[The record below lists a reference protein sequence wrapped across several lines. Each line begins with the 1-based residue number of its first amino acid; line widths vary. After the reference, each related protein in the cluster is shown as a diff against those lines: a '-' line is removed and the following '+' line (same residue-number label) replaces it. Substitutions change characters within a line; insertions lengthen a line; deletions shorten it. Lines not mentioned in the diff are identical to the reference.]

1 MPLQLFL
8 FTLGLALVY
17 FGAEWL
23 LKGATGLVYRYSVS
37 PLIIGATVVALGT
50 SMPEFVF
57 NLFAAFSNEDGL
69 ALGNIVGSNICNIA
83 LVLGASGL
91 VLPLLAS
98 RDVLTKGY
106 PFMMIV
112 LVVFYLV
119 ALDGTITRIDGLFL
133 AGMLFVFV
141 FLIVRGS
148 ADGGEKQAS
157 DAVLG
162 EVTNAPVSV
171 CWKWM
176 PLLGG
181 ALLLLA
187 GGALLLAGGAWLMME
202 SAVDIATMLGVSP
215 VIIGLTVVAVGTSLP
230 ELATSLLGAL
240 KGQAELS
247 VGNVLGSNILNVL
260 FVVGPISLFRPLQVE
275 ADVLAVHLPIMLAFG
290 VVLLPIVW
298 IRRRIGR
305 IEGAF
310 LLTGF
315 LAYLVYLIMP
325 YL

>member
-8 FTLGLALVY
+8 FALGLALVY

-23 LKGATGLVYRYSVS
+23 LKGATGLVHRHSVS
-37 PLIIGATVVALGT
+37 PLLVGGTVVALGT

-57 NLFAAFSNEDGL
+57 NLFAAFSDEDGL

-106 PFMMIV
+106 PSMMLA

-119 ALDGTITRIDGLFL
+119 ALDGTITRIDGMVLVAL
-133 AGMLFVFV
+133 LIVFV
-141 FLIVRGS
+141 FLLVRGS
-148 ADGGEKQAS
+148 TYGGERQTLDGVSPEIAKAPMSRRKQW
-157 DAVLG
+157 
-162 EVTNAPVSV
+162 T
-171 CWKWM
+171 
-176 PLLGG
+176 LLF
-181 ALLLLA
+181 A
-187 GGALLLAGGAWLMME
+187 GALLLAGGAWLMME
-202 SAVDIATMLGVSP
+202 SAVHIATMLGVSP
-215 VIIGLTVVAVGTSLP
+215 VIIGLTVVAIGTSLP
-230 ELATSLLGAL
+230 ELATSLVGAL
-240 KGQAELS
+240 KGEAELS

-260 FVVGPISLFRPLQVE
+260 FVVGPISLFRPLHVE
-275 ADVLAVHLPIMLAFG
+275 ANVLAVHFPVMLAFG
-290 VVLLPIVW
+290 VALLPIVW
-298 IRRRIGR
+298 FRHRIGR
-305 IEGAF
+305 MEGAF

-315 LAYLVYLIMP
+315 LAYLVYLILP

>member
-23 LKGATGLVYRYSVS
+23 LKGAAGLAYRYSVS
-37 PLIIGATVVALGT
+37 PLIVGATVVALGT

-57 NLFAAFSNEDGL
+57 NLFAAFSDEDGL

-119 ALDGTITRIDGLFL
+119 ALDGTITRIDGMVLV
-133 AGMLFVFV
+133 GMLIVFV
-141 FLIVRGS
+141 FLIVRER
-148 ADGGEKQAS
+148 AYHGEKQTS
-157 DAVLG
+157 DGVPP
-162 EVTNAPVSV
+162 EVANVPVSG
-171 CWKWM
+171 CKKWM
-176 PLLGG
+176 LLF
-181 ALLLLA
+181 A
-187 GGALLLAGGAWLMME
+187 GALLLAGGAWLMME

-230 ELATSLLGAL
+230 ELATSLVGAL

-275 ADVLAVHLPIMLAFG
+275 ADVLAVHFPVMLAFG
-290 VVLLPIVW
+290 AVLLPIVW
-298 IRRRIGR
+298 VRRRIGR

>member
-1 MPLQLFL
+1 MPFQLFL

-23 LKGATGLVYRYSVS
+23 LKGAAGLVYRYSVS

-57 NLFAAFSNEDGL
+57 NLFAVFSDEDGL

-119 ALDGTITRIDGLFL
+119 ALDGTITRVDGLFL
-133 AGMLFVFV
+133 VGMLFIFV
-141 FLIVRGS
+141 FLIVRES

-157 DAVLG
+157 DVVLG
-162 EVTNAPVSV
+162 EVANAPVSV
-171 CWKWM
+171 PWKWM
-176 PLLGG
+176 LLPGG
-181 ALLLLA
+181 ALLLL

-230 ELATSLLGAL
+230 ELATSLVGAL

-275 ADVLAVHLPIMLAFG
+275 ADVLAVHLPVMLAFG
-290 VVLLPIVW
+290 AVLLPIVW
-298 IRRRIGR
+298 VRRRIGR
-305 IEGAF
+305 MEGAF

>member
-8 FTLGLALVY
+8 FALGLALVY

-23 LKGATGLVYRYSVS
+23 LKGASALVHRYSVS
-37 PLIIGATVVALGT
+37 PLIVGATVVALGT

-91 VLPLLAS
+91 VFPLLAS

-106 PFMMIV
+106 PSMM
-112 LVVFYLV
+112 LVMIVFYLV
-119 ALDGTITRIDGLFL
+119 ALDGTISRIDGMVL
-133 AGMLFVFV
+133 AAMLIIFV

-148 ADGGEKQAS
+148 VYGSERQRS
-157 DAVLG
+157 DVVLS
-162 EVTNAPVSV
+162 EVTNVPVSGSR
-171 CWKWM
+171 KWM
-176 PLLGG
+176 FLF
-181 ALLLLA
+181 A
-187 GGALLLAGGAWLMME
+187 GALLLAGGAWLMME
-202 SAVDIATMLGVSP
+202 SAVNIATMLGVSP

-230 ELATSLLGAL
+230 ELATSLVGAL
-240 KGQAELS
+240 KGEAELS
-247 VGNVLGSNILNVL
+247 VGNVLGSNVLNVL
-260 FVVGPISLFRPLQVE
+260 FVVGPISLFRPLHVE
-275 ADVLAVHLPIMLAFG
+275 AGVLAVHFPVMLAFG
-290 VVLLPIVW
+290 AVLLPVLW
-298 IRRRIGR
+298 FRPRIGR
-305 IEGAF
+305 MEGSF

-315 LAYLVYLIMP
+315 LAYLAYLVVP

>member
-23 LKGATGLVYRYSVS
+23 LKGAAGLVYRYSVS
-37 PLIIGATVVALGT
+37 PLIVGATLVALGT

-57 NLFAAFSNEDGL
+57 NLFAAFSDEDGL

-119 ALDGTITRIDGLFL
+119 ALDGTITRVDGLFL
-133 AGMLFVFV
+133 VGMLFIFV
-141 FLIVRGS
+141 FLIVRES

-162 EVTNAPVSV
+162 EVANAPVSV
-171 CWKWM
+171 PWKWM
-176 PLLGG
+176 LLPGD
-181 ALLLLA
+181 ALLLP

-230 ELATSLLGAL
+230 ELATSLVGAL

-275 ADVLAVHLPIMLAFG
+275 ADVLAVHLPVMLAFG
-290 VVLLPIVW
+290 AVLLPIVW
-298 IRRRIGR
+298 VRRRIGR
-305 IEGAF
+305 MEGAF

>member
-57 NLFAAFSNEDGL
+57 NLFAAFSDEDGL
-69 ALGNIVGSNICNIA
+69 ALGNILGSNICNIA

-98 RDVLTKGY
+98 RDVLTKGWY

-119 ALDGTITRIDGLFL
+119 ALDGTITRVDGLFL
-133 AGMLFVFV
+133 AGMLFIFV
-141 FLIVRGS
+141 FLIVRES
-148 ADGGEKQAS
+148 ADGGEKQAP
-157 DAVLG
+157 DAVPG
-162 EVTNAPVSV
+162 EVANAPVSV
-171 CWKWM
+171 RWKWM
-176 PLLGG
+176 LLP
-181 ALLLLA
+181 
-187 GGALLLAGGAWLMME
+187 GGALLLAGGAWLMIE

-275 ADVLAVHLPIMLAFG
+275 ADVLAVHFPVMLAFG
-290 VVLLPIVW
+290 AVLLPIVW

-305 IEGAF
+305 MEGAF

>member
-1 MPLQLFL
+1 MSLQLFL

-23 LKGATGLVYRYSVS
+23 LKGARGLVYRYSVS
-37 PLIIGATVVALGT
+37 PLIVGATVVALGT

-119 ALDGTITRIDGLFL
+119 ALDGTITRVDGLFL

-157 DAVLG
+157 DAIIP
-162 EVTNAPVSV
+162 EVANVPVSGYK
-171 CWKWM
+171 KWM
-176 PLLGG
+176 
-181 ALLLLA
+181 LLL
-187 GGALLLAGGAWLMME
+187 GGALLLAGGAWLMIE

-230 ELATSLLGAL
+230 ELATSLVGAL

-275 ADVLAVHLPIMLAFG
+275 ADVLAVHLPVMLAFG
-290 VVLLPIVW
+290 AVLLPIVW
-298 IRRRIGR
+298 VRRRIGR
-305 IEGAF
+305 MEGAF

>member
-8 FTLGLALVY
+8 FALGLSLVY

-23 LKGATGLVYRYSVS
+23 LKGAAALVHRYSVS
-37 PLIIGATVVALGT
+37 PLIVGATVVALGT

-57 NLFAAFSNEDGL
+57 NLFAAFSQEDGL

-91 VLPLLAS
+91 VFPLLAS

-106 PFMMIV
+106 PAMMLV
-112 LVVFYLV
+112 LIVFYLV
-119 ALDGTITRIDGLFL
+119 ALDGTISRIDGMVL
-133 AGMLFVFV
+133 AAMLIIFV

-148 ADGGEKQAS
+148 AYGGERQKP
-157 DAVLG
+157 DVVLS
-162 EVTNAPVSV
+162 EVANVPVSGPG
-171 CWKWM
+171 KWIF
-176 PLLGG
+176 LF
-181 ALLLLA
+181 A
-187 GGALLLAGGAWLMME
+187 GALLLAGGAWLMMK
-202 SAVDIATMLGVSP
+202 SAVNIATMLGVSS

-230 ELATSLLGAL
+230 ELATSLVGAL
-240 KGQAELS
+240 KGETELS
-247 VGNVLGSNILNVL
+247 VGNVFGSNILNVL
-260 FVVGPISLFRPLQVE
+260 FVVGPISLFRPLYVE
-275 ADVLAVHLPIMLAFG
+275 ANMLAVHFPVMLAFG
-290 VVLLPIVW
+290 AVLLPILWFRPGV
-298 IRRRIGR
+298 GR

-315 LAYLVYLIMP
+315 LAYLAYMVMP

>member
-8 FTLGLALVY
+8 FALGLALVY

-23 LKGATGLVYRYSVS
+23 LKGAAALVHRYSVS
-37 PLIIGATVVALGT
+37 PLIVGATVVALGT

-57 NLFAAFSNEDGL
+57 NLFAAFSHEDGL

-91 VLPLLAS
+91 VFPLLAS

-106 PFMMIV
+106 PSMMLV
-112 LVVFYLV
+112 LIVFYLV
-119 ALDGTITRIDGLFL
+119 ALDGTISRIDGMVL
-133 AGMLFVFV
+133 AAMLIIFV

-148 ADGGEKQAS
+148 AFGGERQAS
-157 DAVLG
+157 DAMLS
-162 EVTNAPVSV
+162 EVENVPVSGLR
-171 CWKWM
+171 KWM
-176 PLLGG
+176 FLF
-181 ALLLLA
+181 A
-187 GGALLLAGGAWLMME
+187 GALLLAGGAWLMMK
-202 SAVDIATMLGVSP
+202 SAVNIATMLGVSP

-230 ELATSLLGAL
+230 ELVTSLVGAL

-260 FVVGPISLFRPLQVE
+260 FVVGPISLFSPLHVE
-275 ADVLAVHLPIMLAFG
+275 ANVLTVHFPVMLAFG
-290 VVLLPIVW
+290 VVLLPIMW
-298 IRRRIGR
+298 IRHRIGR
-305 IEGAF
+305 MEGGF
-310 LLTGF
+310 LLTAF
-315 LAYLVYLIMP
+315 LAYLVYLVMP

>member
-23 LKGATGLVYRYSVS
+23 LKGAADLVYRYSVS
-37 PLIIGATVVALGT
+37 PLIVGATVVALGT

-57 NLFAAFSNEDGL
+57 NLFAAFSDEDGL

-141 FLIVRGS
+141 FLIARGS

-162 EVTNAPVSV
+162 EVANAPVSV
-171 CWKWM
+171 RWKWM
-176 PLLGG
+176 LLP
-181 ALLLLA
+181 

>member
-23 LKGATGLVYRYSVS
+23 LKGAAGLVYRYSVS
-37 PLIIGATVVALGT
+37 PLIVGATLVALGT

-57 NLFAAFSNEDGL
+57 NLFAAFSDEDGL

-119 ALDGTITRIDGLFL
+119 ALDGTITRVDGLFL
-133 AGMLFVFV
+133 AGMLFIFV
-141 FLIVRGS
+141 FLIVRRS
-148 ADGGEKQAS
+148 VGGGKKQAS
-157 DAVLG
+157 DAVPG
-162 EVTNAPVSV
+162 EVANAPVSV
-171 CWKWM
+171 RWKWM
-176 PLLGG
+176 
-181 ALLLLA
+181 LLL

-202 SAVDIATMLGVSP
+202 SAVDIAIMLGVSP
-215 VIIGLTVVAVGTSLP
+215 VIIGLTVVAVAPACPNWSLP
-230 ELATSLLGAL
+230 SWAL
-240 KGQAELS
+240 
-247 VGNVLGSNILNVL
+247 
-260 FVVGPISLFRPLQVE
+260 
-275 ADVLAVHLPIMLAFG
+275 
-290 VVLLPIVW
+290 
-298 IRRRIGR
+298 
-305 IEGAF
+305 
-310 LLTGF
+310 
-315 LAYLVYLIMP
+315 
-325 YL
+325 